1 MLREASTTQREGIK
15 IYTDLCDDECVWHA
29 LIKGPEGSL
38 YEALCFWIEIRFPV
52 DYPASS
58 MQMRFLTPCEHPNVM
73 ITTGE
78 ICADIFHRAADQSDG
93 GWSAMMVTYTVLLAV
108 RSILDDPNPSSPLN
122 MRFAQAYMAM
132 AAELDPERKRA
143 MWNHMKAAV
152 TQVHAKGPEQW
163 MPSPADCTFHADGF
177 VIATTEPAEAKTET
191 TAADSAATT
200 QAADSAAT
208 LPARKRARAGDS

>member
-1 MLREASTTQREGIK
+1 MLREAATTQREGIK
-15 IYTDLCDDECVWHA
+15 LYTDLCDDECIWHA
-29 LIKGPEGSL
+29 LIQGPEGSL
-38 YEALCFWIEIRFPV
+38 YEGLCFWIEIRFPV

-122 MRFAQAYMAM
+122 MRFAQAYATMQR
-132 AAELDPERKRA
+132 EEDPARKLA
-143 MWNHMKAAV
+143 MWKRMRAV
-152 TQVHAKGPEQW
+152 VAQVHAKGCEEWSPNASDCVFDPE
-163 MPSPADCTFHADGF
+163 AF
-177 VIATTEPAEAKTET
+177 VIAEAGDRRERPT
-191 TAADSAATT
+191 
-200 QAADSAAT
+200 
-208 LPARKRARAGDS
+208 RKRARADANSK